1 MKSQIEYM
9 IDSMKDG
16 KWHTMIEIS
25 QKTKLHELKIVILAE
40 FLAAYTFLHLDK
52 AERRARLSEVFT
64 DFLQESEKCECDNQN
79 VSEGYAD
86 IKASKLR

>member
-1 MKSQIEYM
+1 LTSQVDNV
-9 IDSMKDG
+9 IDALKDG
-16 KWHTMIEIS
+16 QWHTMIEIS

-52 AERRARLSEVFT
+52 EERRARLSEGFT
-64 DFLQESEKCECDNQN
+64 VFLQDTEKD
-79 VSEGYAD
+79 EGNAPHMPKGYTD